1 MGTVTMDKEMYNRI
15 TTKYED
21 YQEEFEARLKECKS
35 VSEMLSAYASFAGK
49 LQALMDA
56 IVIQGV

>member
-1 MGTVTMDKEMYNRI
+1 MGTVTMDKEMYNLL

-21 YQEEFEARLKECKS
+21 YQKEFEAKLKECKS
-35 VSEMLSAYASFAGK
+35 VTEMLHTYASFAGK

-56 IVIQGV
+56 IAIQGV